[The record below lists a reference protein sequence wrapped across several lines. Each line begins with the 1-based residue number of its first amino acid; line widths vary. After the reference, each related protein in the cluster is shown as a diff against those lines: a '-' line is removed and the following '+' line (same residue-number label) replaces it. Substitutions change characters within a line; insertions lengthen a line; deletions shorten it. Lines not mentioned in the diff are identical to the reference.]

1 MTLLL
6 LLQLHALALPAMPP
20 PPPPPPVFAVQ
31 DDQERD
37 GPDPQPMVGHG
48 AYEHARGWTCSKV
61 ETNER
66 AKNVQ
71 CACKEA
77 CANMG
82 VEDHSC
88 QTSCANPK
96 KCHCHDD
103 SSACPGPEV
112 LPKPKPKKRPR

>member
-1 MTLLL
+1 MRTLCLLL
-6 LLQLHALALPAMPP
+6 LLAGGALGA
-20 PPPPPPVFAVQ
+20 Q

-37 GPDPQPMVGHG
+37 GPDPHPQTGHG
-48 AYEHARGWTCSKV
+48 AYEHARGWICTKV

-71 CACKEA
+71 CFCKQACM
-77 CANMG
+77 NG
-82 VEDHSC
+82 GSEDFSC

-103 SSACPGPEV
+103 EECAPEV
-112 LPKPKPKKRPR
+112 APKPKKGKR